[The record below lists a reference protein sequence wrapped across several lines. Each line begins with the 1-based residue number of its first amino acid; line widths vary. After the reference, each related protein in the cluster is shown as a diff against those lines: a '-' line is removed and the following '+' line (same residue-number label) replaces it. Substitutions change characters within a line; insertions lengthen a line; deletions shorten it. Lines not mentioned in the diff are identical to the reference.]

1 MYRGGGGSGDDEEDY
16 NRMTVINSVIEVGL
30 MSDDRFVVGHSA
42 ATAPGGG
49 LLGQQVIA
57 LHQGI
62 VGYGGG
68 SAPTTS

>member
-1 MYRGGGGSGDDEEDY
+1 MVFVVMVFGVSQFPFS
-16 NRMTVINSVIEVGL
+16 SVIEVGL